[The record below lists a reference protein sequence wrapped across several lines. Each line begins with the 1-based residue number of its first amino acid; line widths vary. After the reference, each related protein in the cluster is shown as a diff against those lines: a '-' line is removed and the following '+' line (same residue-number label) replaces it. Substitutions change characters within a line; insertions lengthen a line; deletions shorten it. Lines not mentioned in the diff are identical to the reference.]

1 MKYWK
6 IMLFLGLAI
15 MIGFSVALAQDTKGN
30 GLPKGQK
37 LLYNLEVIAYDAG
50 NCPTGNRQGN
60 SIAVRADWQDDPRGQ
75 NANTLVRMNDIM
87 LSPGPFG
94 VIDGNACNDGVAS
107 FQLPLNPCVE
117 GGTVNDDCSV
127 DDPQFQVYEVYARV
141 VGKPGTGVDVTT
153 CATGPGPDL
162 QLDTAD
168 DVIVCSTE
176 NWLEMRQKGAAP
188 KFTNQSKALLTVCLD
203 TDGDGACE
211 RRVALFNSDLYDY
224 FWNWNTFGKAHAQ
237 LFFVA
242 VPD

>member
-6 IMLFLGLAI
+6 LMMFLGLVLTV
-15 MIGFSVALAQDTKGN
+15 GLNVALAGDTKGN

-37 LLYNLEVIAYDAG
+37 LLYNLEVIAYDGA

-60 SIAVRADWQDDPRGQ
+60 SIAVRANWQDYPNGQ
-75 NANTLVRMNDIM
+75 PANTLVRMNDIM
-87 LSPGPFG
+87 LSPGPFD
-94 VIDGNACNDGVAS
+94 VLDGNACIDGVAA
-107 FQLPLNPCVE
+107 FQLPLNPCAD
-117 GGTVNDDCSV
+117 GGTVNTDCSL
-127 DDPQFQVYEVYARV
+127 DDPQFQVYEVYARL
-141 VGKPGTGVDVTT
+141 VGKWGTGVDVTT
-153 CATGPGPDL
+153 CATDP
-162 QLDTAD
+162 LDPLNPND

-176 NWLEMRQKGAAP
+176 NWMELRQKGTAP

-203 TDGDGACE
+203 TDGDTVCD
-211 RRVALFNSDLYDY
+211 RRVALFNADLYDY

>member
-1 MKYWK
+1 MKCWK
-6 IMLFLGLAI
+6 LMLLVGLALTV
-15 MIGFSVALAQDTKGN
+15 GFSVALAGDTKGN

-50 NCPTGNRQGN
+50 TCPTGNRQGH
-60 SIAVRADWQDDPRGQ
+60 SIAVRADWQDDPSGA

-94 VIDGNACNDGVAS
+94 VIDGNACDDGVAS

-117 GGTVNDDCSV
+117 GGTVNTDCSV
-127 DDPQFQVYEVYARV
+127 DNPDFQAYEVYARV
-141 VGKPGTGVDVTT
+141 VGKPGTGVDVRT
-153 CATGPGPDL
+153 CATDDL
-162 QLDTAD
+162 NTAD
-168 DVIVCSTE
+168 TSDDIIVCSTE
-176 NWLEMRQKGAAP
+176 NWFEMRQKGTAP

-203 TDGDGACE
+203 TDADGACD